1 MFISQNISFNIIME
15 HIISIIL
22 GLLIAYL
29 FYIFQIKKNVIIING
44 SSIDKIKKNNKC
56 YKVKCQKNN

>member
-1 MFISQNISFNIIME
+1 ME

-22 GLLIAYL
+22 GLAIAYL

-44 SSIDKIKKNNKC
+44 VSVDKIKKNNKC
-56 YKVKCQKNN
+56 YRVKCQKN